1 MAAPTLFWTMF
12 HKSML
17 KIVQGWRFLKTKNM
31 LGSTVKYPCSKFR
44 LVCIHEHTIVQI
56 FYFYF
61 FFFRGV
67 YCTGLAKPSVM
78 FCCGFVISINPLDI
92 LTLLMYDNFPIQK
105 INKLRTSQ
113 PQKNDE
119 HLMPVRKYLP
129 VKTRIIEK
137 PKPVGW
143 FGFQISW

>member
-1 MAAPTLFWTMF
+1 MAAPTLFWTTF

-17 KIVQGWRFLKTKNM
+17 KIVQGWHFLKIKNM

-44 LVCIHEHTIVQI
+44 LVCIHKHTIYCI
-56 FYFYF
+56 
-61 FFFRGV
+61 GV
-67 YCTGLAKPSVM
+67 YCIGLAKPSVM

-119 HLMPVRKYLP
+119 NLMSVRKYLP
-129 VKTRIIEK
+129 AKTRIIEK
-137 PKPVGW
+137 PKPASW